1 MILIYVYTMFSI
13 IRSIGLAKPNEY
25 NIKYSSKMKCY

>member
-1 MILIYVYTMFSI
+1 MMLIYVFTMFSI
-13 IRSIGLAKPNEY
+13 IKSIGLAKKNEY